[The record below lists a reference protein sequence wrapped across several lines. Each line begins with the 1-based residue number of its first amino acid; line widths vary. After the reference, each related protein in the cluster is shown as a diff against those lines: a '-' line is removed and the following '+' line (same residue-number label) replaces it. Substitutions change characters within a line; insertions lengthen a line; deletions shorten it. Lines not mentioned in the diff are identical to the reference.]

1 MLSSDYLCEGNFVL
15 RKNTENRI
23 QIEQNKDNGSNKR
36 ESLNKSGE
44 NESVASEIMFMTMSQ
59 KQQER
64 ELESCDVTNSRPN
77 FSQKYRQFNH
87 P

>member
-36 ESLNKSGE
+36 ESLNNSGE
-44 NESVASEIMFMTMSQ
+44 NLNILSFQ
-59 KQQER
+59 Y
-64 ELESCDVTNSRPN
+64 DVNIIV
-77 FSQKYRQFNH
+77 
-87 P
+87 